1 MLRLKVS
8 ANFEESSLYNV
19 RIFATLFFL
28 LVKPKIVGGGWDEC
42 YKVVRFKCTLLHN
55 EYSYKYIFHRRGLIF
70 FLLFLTRFLR
80 EPSFFFRFRHFFKN
94 KNFCWYKIRHRVYN
108 VRRVSYIRHTSYKV
122 FFSSSLIPPF
132 DFVISLFDYF
142 FFFLFFV
149 IHDVFLF
156 FSPPL

>member
-42 YKVVRFKCTLLHN
+42 YKVVRFKCTLLYN

-70 FLLFLTRFLR
+70 FLLFLTRFCENHR
-80 EPSFFFRFRHFFKN
+80 FFFGSDIFL
-94 KNFCWYKIRHRVYN
+94 KIKISVGIRYVIAYITYVACRIYVI
-108 VRRVSYIRHTSYKV
+108 RRTK
-122 FFSSSLIPPF
+122 
-132 DFVISLFDYF
+132 F
-142 FFFLFFV
+142 FF
-149 IHDVFLF
+149 
-156 FSPPL
+156 PLL